1 MLNNEILEK
10 YEIEC
15 IKHLNKENVLY
26 IIKYLESEKVDYI
39 DELLEDYLDL
49 FVIDYSE
56 FKNRFEKL
64 KEKYGENLVENIAN
78 DLTILEEF

>member
-1 MLNNEILEK
+1 MPNNDILEK
-10 YEIEC
+10 YEIEY
-15 IKHLNKENVLY
+15 IKHLNKENVIN
-26 IIKYLESEKVDYI
+26 IIKYLENENVDYI

-49 FVIDYSE
+49 FVIDYNE

-64 KEKYGENLVENIAN
+64 KEKYGNNLVENIAN